1 LGRISLGKGVSAG
14 IAVAVSGGLPELPAL
29 VKFAWAGSESP
40 RFGVHFG
47 LGLGVRLGCGLRFGF

>member
-1 LGRISLGKGVSAG
+1 MPERMALAKP
-14 IAVAVSGGLPELPAL
+14 GGWLELPAL

-40 RFGVHFG
+40 RFGVRFG